1 MNGRSVMSNAIT
13 MPPNPVASAQ
23 LEPFLA
29 DFRAFDSRQNGSEPL
44 AVKQLRQ
51 AGIASLAATGF
62 PSTRLEAWRLTD
74 IDPILQGHY
83 QHPVA
88 APTVDAAAL
97 IPHRLA
103 GCASLVLVD
112 GHFSADLSDLSG
124 LSEGVWAGSLAEA
137 LRHPELLALETLGR
151 IARFGD
157 PAQAFVAL
165 STAFVRDGAY
175 LQVAPGKA
183 IERPIQVLMLASGGS
198 TVSYP
203 RNLFVTGAASQLTVI
218 ETFVSLNESA
228 HFSCPVT
235 EIAVGPAAN
244 VDHYRVQKENRA
256 AHHVAS
262 LVLRQD
268 QNSVFNS
275 HSVMHG
281 GALVRNDVVALLEA
295 EGVSCTLNGLYVVS
309 GKQRVDNQ
317 MLVEHAKPHGYSHEL
332 YKGILDEEARANFL
346 GKIHVH
352 PGAQQTDAVQA
363 NRNLILSKGA
373 IAHSNPQLEIFAD
386 DVKCTHGSTVGQLDP
401 DAVFYLRSR
410 GIGQEAARSILTYA
424 FAADIV
430 ERIKVPALRTDLE
443 SFLFNLLPEGDV
455 VRQMAI

>member
-1 MNGRSVMSNAIT
+1 MSQPA
-13 MPPNPVASAQ
+13 PLPNPVAAAQ
-23 LEPFLA
+23 VAPFLA
-29 DFRAFDSRQNGSEPL
+29 DFGSFDAGQNGSEPL
-44 AVKQLRQ
+44 PVKQLRQ

-62 PSTRLEAWRLTD
+62 PSLRLEAWRLTD
-74 IDPILQGHY
+74 VEPILRARY
-83 QHPVA
+83 QHGASGGGRAITA
-88 APTVDAAAL
+88 ADVT
-97 IPHRLA
+97 PHRYA
-103 GCASLVLVD
+103 DCACLVLVD
-112 GHFSADLSDLSG
+112 GRFRPELSDLSG
-124 LSEGVWAGSLAEA
+124 LPAGLEVGGLAEA
-137 LRHPELLALETLGR
+137 LHRPGSGALEALGR
-151 IARFGD
+151 VARFGD

-165 STAFVRDGAY
+165 NSAFLQDGAY
-175 LQVAPGKA
+175 LRVPRRLEV
-183 IERPIQVLMLASGGS
+183 ERPVQVLLLASGGGLA
-198 TVSYP
+198 SYP
-203 RNLFVTGAASQLTVI
+203 RNLFVAEEGSRVTVI
-218 ETFVSLNESA
+218 ESFVSLGEEA

-235 EIAVGPAAN
+235 EIAVGDAAN

-256 AHHVAS
+256 AHHVAA
-262 LVLRQD
+262 LYLRQGRD
-268 QNSVFNS
+268 SHFDS

-281 GALVRNDVVALLEA
+281 GALVRNDVVAFLDA
-295 EGVSCTLNGLYVVS
+295 EGVSCTLNGLYVIS
-309 GKQRVDNQ
+309 GKQHVDNQ
-317 MLVEHAKPHGYSHEL
+317 MLVEHAMPHGYSHEL

-430 ERIKVPALRTDLE
+430 ERIKVPAVRADLE
-443 SFLFNLLPEGDV
+443 TFLFDLLPEGDV

>member
-1 MNGRSVMSNAIT
+1 MNGRTAMSNAI
-13 MPPNPVASAQ
+13 PALPNPVAAAQ
-23 LEPFLA
+23 LEPFLS
-29 DFRAFDSRQNGSEPL
+29 DFNAFDSRQNGSEPL

-62 PSTRLEAWRLTD
+62 PSTRLEAWRQTD
-74 IDPILQGHY
+74 VDPILRAHY
-83 QHPVA
+83 QQPVA
-88 APTVDAAAL
+88 EVRVDAAAVD
-97 IPHRLA
+97 PHRLA
-103 GCASLVLVD
+103 GCSGLVLVD
-112 GHFSADLSDLSG
+112 GHFIPALSDLAG
-124 LSEGVWAGSLAEA
+124 LPPGVWAGSLAEA
-137 LRHPELLALETLGR
+137 LRHPELQALERLGR

-157 PAQAFVAL
+157 PSQAFVAL

-175 LQVAPGKA
+175 IQVSSGKA
-183 IERPIQVLMLASGGS
+183 IERPIQVLMLSTGGR

-203 RNLFVTGAASQLTVI
+203 RNLFVIGAAAQLTVI
-218 ETFVSLNESA
+218 ETFVSLDEGA

-235 EIAVGPAAN
+235 EIDVGPAAN

-256 AHHVAS
+256 AHHVAA

-268 QNSVFNS
+268 KDSVFNS

-281 GALVRNDVVALLEA
+281 GALVRNDVVARLEA

-309 GKQRVDNQ
+309 GRQQVDNQ
-317 MLVEHAKPHGYSHEL
+317 MLVEHAMPHGYSHEL
-332 YKGILDEEARANFL
+332 YKGILDETARANFL

-424 FAADIV
+424 FAVDIV
-430 ERIKVPALRTDLE
+430 ERIKVPALRADLE
-443 SFLFNLLPEGDV
+443 SYLFNLLPEGDV

>member
-1 MNGRSVMSNAIT
+1 MNMAT
-13 MPPNPVASAQ
+13 PPLPSPIAATQV
-23 LEPFLA
+23 EPFLA
-29 DFRAFDSRQNGSEPL
+29 AFAAFDSRQNGSEPL
-44 AVKQLRQ
+44 PLKQLRQ

-62 PSTRLEAWRLTD
+62 PGTRLESWRLTD
-74 IDPILQGHY
+74 VEPILRAHY
-83 QHPVA
+83 QHPAVA
-88 APTVDAAAL
+88 PEVAPAAVD
-97 IPHRLA
+97 PHRLA
-103 GCASLVLVD
+103 ACASLVLVD
-112 GHFSADLSDLSG
+112 GHFSAALSDLAG
-124 LSEGVWAGSLAEA
+124 LAPGVWAGSLAEA
-137 LRHPELLALETLGR
+137 LRHPELLALERLGR
-151 IARFGD
+151 MARFGD

-175 LQVAPGKA
+175 IQVADGKA
-183 IERPIQVLMLASGGS
+183 QERPIQVLMLSTGGGQA
-198 TVSYP
+198 SYP
-203 RNLFVTGAASQLTVI
+203 RNLFVIGAAAQLTVI
-218 ETFVSLNESA
+218 ETFVSLDEGA

-268 QNSVFNS
+268 KDSVFNS

-281 GALVRNDVVALLEA
+281 GALVRNDVVALLEG

-309 GKQRVDNQ
+309 GTQHVDNQ
-317 MLVEHAKPHGYSHEL
+317 MLVEHAMPHGYSHEL
-332 YKGILDEEARANFL
+332 YKGILDDEARANFL

-430 ERIKVPALRTDLE
+430 ERIKVPALRADLE
-443 SFLFNLLPEGDV
+443 SFLFNLLPDGDV